1 MQPRHVHAFGLG
13 VIVASFVAA
22 TVVLLAPSHR
32 LVSDRQLPAVERLP
46 EAARAALRTQMKSHA
61 RGMMELV
68 STATMLEYDA
78 VAGSAERILAE
89 PRMARP
95 LTGDASE
102 LNGRLPPRFFAL
114 QDELRANVQAV
125 AHAAGARDPEALAD
139 SFAAATK
146 TCIRCHDSYL
156 TGR

>member
-13 VIVASFVAA
+13 AVVAA
-22 TVVLLAPSHR
+22 AIVGAIVLLVPSQRVGLERR
-32 LVSDRQLPAVERLP
+32 LPPIERLP
-46 EAARAALRTQMKSHA
+46 ETARAALATQMHSHA

-68 STATMLEYDA
+68 STATVLDYDG
-78 VAGSAERILAE
+78 VGGSVRRLLDE
-89 PRMARP
+89 PRIARP

-102 LNGRLPPRFFAL
+102 LNGALPARFFGM
-114 QDELRANVQAV
+114 QDELRANLQSV
-125 AHAAGARDPEALAD
+125 ARAAAAHDSEALAD
-139 SFAAATK
+139 SFAAVSK